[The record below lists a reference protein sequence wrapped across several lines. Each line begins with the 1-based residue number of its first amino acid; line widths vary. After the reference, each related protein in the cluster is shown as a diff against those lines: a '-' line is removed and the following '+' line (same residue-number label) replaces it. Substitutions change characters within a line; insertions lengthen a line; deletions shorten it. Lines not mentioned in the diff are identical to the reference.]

1 MDMEISD
8 LSDESINGSRRKTSR
23 SRILSSSS
31 YEDFVNANNE
41 VNECST
47 EEEDFESKSENEDHD
62 EEWRK

>member
-8 LSDESINGSRRKTSR
+8 SSDESINGSRRKTSR

-31 YEDFVNANNE
+31 YEDFVNANSE

-47 EEEDFESKSENEDHD
+47 EEEDFV
-62 EEWRK
+62 